1 MAWAFLDSSAL
12 VRRYYTAEHGANR
25 VRVLCAPSNGNTI
38 VLARLAPVEVAATL
52 NRRVRDGSLTAEGC
66 VQRWRTFQIHWSD
79 QYQVIE
85 TTEAVYSRAER
96 LVFGAALRSLDALH
110 LASALV
116 AAERTRRRT
125 LQFWTADKQQAE
137 AARREGLQVELL

>member
-1 MAWAFLDSSAL
+1 
-12 VRRYYTAEHGANR
+12 
-25 VRVLCAPSNGNTI
+25 
-38 VLARLAPVEVAATL
+38 
-52 NRRVRDGSLTAEGC
+52 
-66 VQRWRTFQIHWSD
+66 
-79 QYQVIE
+79 
-85 TTEAVYSRAER
+85 VYSRAER